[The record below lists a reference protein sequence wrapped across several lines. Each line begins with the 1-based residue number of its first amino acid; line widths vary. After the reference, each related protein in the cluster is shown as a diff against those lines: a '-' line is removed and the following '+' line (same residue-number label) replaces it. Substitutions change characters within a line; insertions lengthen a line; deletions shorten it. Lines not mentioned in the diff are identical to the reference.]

1 MNETV
6 AFAQDVSELKKIF
19 VAGGAIA
26 SIVVAAIQKKNILSV
41 IFEKVPYLL
50 ALKDLKLPEV
60 LPEVLDL
67 QNPECKE
74 LVDAF
79 YRGLS
84 A

>member
-19 VAGGAIA
+19 VAGGAVAAI
-26 SIVVAAIQKKNILSV
+26 IVAAIQKQNVLGAV
-41 IFEKVPYLL
+41 FQKVPYLL
-50 ALKDLKLPEV
+50 SLKDLKLPEI

-67 QNPECKE
+67 QNAECKE

-79 YRGLS
+79 YQGLS